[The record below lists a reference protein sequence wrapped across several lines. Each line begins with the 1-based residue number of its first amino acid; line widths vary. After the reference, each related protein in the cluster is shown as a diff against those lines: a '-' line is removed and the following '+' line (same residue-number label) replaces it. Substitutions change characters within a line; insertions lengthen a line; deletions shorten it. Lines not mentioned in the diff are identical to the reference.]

1 MKTQRS
7 LVDLTGA
14 TAAVTADPEGDQGQR
29 GLHVADLRLLLR
41 AERDRAVA
49 YALIV
54 AGAIGVLVC
63 WIGVSGTPF
72 VADQLS
78 YIASGGIGGLFLL
91 AFGLALLVSADHH
104 DEWRKLDRIEEA
116 LGLTPGSG
124 GTAGTPTRPGEG
136 RQAGLGVFG
145 LGAVCAAVIIAI
157 GWSQASGTGDHGV
170 STEGITMS
178 IGGLLVALASS
189 AAYLLPSRQRLLR
202 RRAHLL
208 RGFYLTDALNSTT
221 RRGQAGGGV
230 DALVVVEGLS
240 RYHRAGCRAVDGLA
254 VTTVTRAGLDPR
266 LTECDLCAPTGAA
279 PTIRTTQGDLQ

>member
-7 LVDLTGA
+7 FVDLTDK
-14 TAAVTADPEGDQGQR
+14 AASQEAEETGGVHAAD
-29 GLHVADLRLLLR
+29 VRLLLR
-41 AERDRAVA
+41 AERDRAIA
-49 YALIV
+49 YTLIV

-91 AFGLALLVSADHH
+91 AFGLSLLVSADHH
-104 DEWRKLDRIEEA
+104 DEWRKLDRIEAA
-116 LGLTPGSG
+116 LGLAPDPT
-124 GTAGTPTRPGEG
+124 GTNGTYTRTGEG
-136 RQAGLGVFG
+136 RTAGLGVLG
-145 LGAVCAAVIIAI
+145 LGTFCAVVIIAI
-157 GWSQASGTGDHGV
+157 GWSRASGTGDHGV

-208 RGFYLTDALNSTT
+208 RGFYLTDALNRTASHP
-221 RRGQAGGGV
+221 AGA
-230 DALVVVEGLS
+230 DALVVADGLS

-266 LTECDLCAPTGAA
+266 LTECELCAPAGPASST
-279 PTIRTTQGDLQ
+279 TTSTTQGDLQ

>member
-7 LVDLTGA
+7 LVDLTDNATGVA
-14 TAAVTADPEGDQGQR
+14 TAEADGTDR
-29 GLHVADLRLLLR
+29 GVHVADVRLLLR
-41 AERDRAVA
+41 AERDRAIA

-91 AFGLALLVSADHH
+91 AFGLSLLVSADHH
-104 DEWRKLDRIEEA
+104 DEWRKLDRIEAA
-116 LGLTPGSG
+116 LGLAPEPTN
-124 GTAGTPTRPGEG
+124 GTYTRPGEG
-136 RQAGLGVFG
+136 RTAGLGVLG
-145 LGAVCAAVIIAI
+145 LGTVCAVVIIAI
-157 GWSQASGTGDHGV
+157 GWSRASGTGDHGV

-189 AAYLLPSRQRLLR
+189 AAYLLPSRQRLMR

-208 RGFYLTDALNSTT
+208 RGFYLTDALNRTARPQT
-221 RRGQAGGGV
+221 GA
-230 DALVVVEGLS
+230 DALVVAEGLS

-254 VTTVTRAGLDPR
+254 VTTVTRGGLDPR
-266 LTECDLCAPTGAA
+266 LTECELCAPTDAA
-279 PTIRTTQGDLQ
+279 SPTKTSTTQGELQ

>member
-7 LVDLTGA
+7 LVDLTDNA
-14 TAAVTADPEGDQGQR
+14 TAEADETGR
-29 GLHVADLRLLLR
+29 GVHAADVRLLLR

-91 AFGLALLVSADHH
+91 ALGLSLLVSADHH
-104 DEWRKLDRIEEA
+104 DEWRKLDRIEAA
-116 LGLTPGSG
+116 LGVAPEPTGTNGSY
-124 GTAGTPTRPGEG
+124 TRPGEG
-136 RQAGLGVFG
+136 RTAGLGVLG
-145 LGAVCAAVIIAI
+145 LGAVCALVIIAI
-157 GWSQASGTGDHGV
+157 GWSRASGTGDHGV

-178 IGGLLVALASS
+178 IGGLIVALASS
-189 AAYLLPSRQRLLR
+189 AVYLLPSRQRLLR

-208 RGFYLTDALNSTT
+208 RRFYLTDALNRTARPPT
-221 RRGQAGGGV
+221 GA
-230 DALVVVEGLS
+230 DALVVAEGLS

-266 LTECDLCAPTGAA
+266 LTECELCAPTGPAS
-279 PTIRTTQGDLQ
+279 PTTTSTTQGDLQ